1 MHTHTLYLL
10 LMLVDTYALL
20 ISTNYHNIYSVLK
33 NKKKTYFFFS
43 VCCFAC
49 SKNKVYI
56 SPVLEAFDS
65 AASLC
70 SFWCHDRQLY
80 GADSAGLVQSPSC
93 CSLLGSWWCHN
104 RLLYTADSA
113 GLVQSPS
120 WLSFPLPSTPVQ
132 HVLSAVGICR
142 APFQLQRPV
151 HYHGVNRHLF
161 SAFYHGVNRHL
172 FSAFVASID

>member
-1 MHTHTLYLL
+1 MRACMHTHTHARTHTHTHTHTHAHMHTHTLYLL

-70 SFWCHDRQLY
+70 SF
-80 GADSAGLVQSPSC
+80 
-93 CSLLGSWWCHN
+93 
-104 RLLYTADSA
+104 
-113 GLVQSPS
+113 
-120 WLSFPLPSTPVQ
+120 
-132 HVLSAVGICR
+132 
-142 APFQLQRPV
+142 
-151 HYHGVNRHLF
+151 
-161 SAFYHGVNRHL
+161 
-172 FSAFVASID
+172 